1 MIVVNKPK
9 YKISIDEEACEVV
22 AQLNGIFRQQVVSDY
37 FEDLDDVVEKVVV
50 EDYKLIID
58 ATLQSALASD
68 VVSVLITAINYYQI
82 FGFKEVVIVMPIS
95 KISHSQVA
103 EALKVVDFKGTIV
116 SPTIPKND

>member
-103 EALKVVDFKGTIV
+103 EALKAVDFKGTIV